1 LSLIKSLEGSLE
13 FHQSLNK
20 GFKGKASEGSYG
32 QGLVVGSI
40 NSLEVAITLVKS
52 YLGDVLRRM
61 GFIECMNVVDIE
73 LRALREEI
81 KNLLI
86 EKVFTRGG

>member
-1 LSLIKSLEGSLE
+1 MKNLVVPETKVLSLIKSLEGSLE

-52 YLGDVLRRM
+52 YLG
-61 GFIECMNVVDIE
+61 VDYGNKGDKG
-73 LRALREEI
+73 
-81 KNLLI
+81 KN
-86 EKVFTRGG
+86 KD